1 MVGQLLQFPSM
12 LHFQRF
18 GRFREYRHHHK
29 IYFLLGL
36 LIFTLIK
43 DLPLFF
49 VFSKATNDLWK
60 KFSEKRLGYIEI
72 LFFWIIPIL
81 IWLRIWFDDAKFG
94 TGKGDEKGYTCYPI
108 GKNGTVVFITDL
120 ERPYLLISDI
130 LVLLIIA
137 ISGAIVLWSFKNEM
151 KEAEKQ
157 MEQEHLLKLKTITD
171 QLKRNLRCSTG
182 GIVLSYVI
190 LRTPWMIVSF
200 TSGDFSAEGRIS
212 ALLYFMKFNVLFLL
226 FAFTNKN
233 YRKAYRDFIKLLF
246 PCCFCKKESIG
257 E

>member
-1 MVGQLLQFPSM
+1 M
-12 LHFQRF
+12 
-18 GRFREYRHHHK
+18 
-29 IYFLLGL
+29 
-36 LIFTLIK
+36 K
-43 DLPLFF
+43 DLPLSFM
-49 VFSKATNDLWK
+49 FSKATNDLWK
-60 KFSEKRLGYIEI
+60 KFSEKGLGYIEI

-137 ISGAIVLWSFKNEM
+137 ISGAIVLWSFKNEI

-157 MEQEHLLKLKTITD
+157 MEEEHLLKLKNITD
-171 QLKRNLRCSTG
+171 QLKKNLHCSTG
-182 GIVLSYVI
+182 GIILSYVV

-200 TSGDFSAEGRIS
+200 TSETFSAEFRIS

-226 FAFTNKN
+226 FAFTNVN

-246 PCCFCKKESIG
+246 PCCFCKTESI
-257 E
+257 EK

>member
-1 MVGQLLQFPSM
+1 M
-12 LHFQRF
+12 
-18 GRFREYRHHHK
+18 
-29 IYFLLGL
+29 
-36 LIFTLIK
+36 
-43 DLPLFF
+43 
-49 VFSKATNDLWK
+49 FSKATNDLWK

-94 TGKGDEKGYTCYPI
+94 TGKGEEKGYTCYPI

-157 MEQEHLLKLKTITD
+157 MEQEHLLKLKTMTD
-171 QLKRNLRCSTG
+171 QLKRNLHCSTG
-182 GIVLSYVI
+182 GIILSYVV

-200 TSGDFSAEGRIS
+200 TSETFSAEFRIS